1 MQSDDLRMGRIEL
14 EKQSSLS
21 VLNVVRDCE
30 NDADREMLEEIRD
43 MLRAIIDHFGVPYGA
58 KSDEAMGKDS

>member
-21 VLNVVRDCE
+21 VLNFARDRE
-30 NDADREMLEEIRD
+30 DDADRETLEEIRD
-43 MLRAIIDHFGVPYGA
+43 MLRAIIDHLGIPYAA
-58 KSDEAMGKDS
+58 KSDDDSS

>member
-21 VLNVVRDCE
+21 VLNFARDRVD
-30 NDADREMLEEIRD
+30 DADRQTLEEIRD
-43 MLRAIIDHFGVPYGA
+43 MLRAIIDHFGVPYPAGE
-58 KSDEAMGKDS
+58 DRDSS